1 MKTVIKRLSLLLII
15 LAVLFSAGACS
26 PVSKQG
32 TDTTPVIS
40 VLDENGSYTTKDE
53 VALYISI
60 YGTLPDNFITKEE
73 ARELG
78 WSGGGLERYAPGKC
92 IGGDIFTNREGTLP
106 KKAGRVYYECDI
118 DTLGASERGAKR
130 IVFSNDGLVYYT
142 PDHYNTFQLMF
153 GSE

>member
-32 TDTTPVIS
+32 TDSTPVIS

-92 IGGDIFTNREGTLP
+92 IGGDIFTNRDGTLP

-118 DTLGASERGAKR
+118 DTLGASARGAKR

-142 PDHYNTFQLMF
+142 PDHYETFQLMY
-153 GSE
+153 GTK

>member
-32 TDTTPVIS
+32 ADGTPVIS

-92 IGGDIFTNREGTLP
+92 IGGDIFTNREGALP

-130 IVFSNDGLVYYT
+130 IVYSDDGLIYYT
-142 PDHYNTFQLMF
+142 EDHYESFTLLY
-153 GSE
+153 GEE